1 VFSRS
6 WQNGFN
12 PVKLR
17 NAHLALVE
25 RHKIVDYLLNSAHPD
40 NGGKAQFFASLGFSV
55 DASELLTTALRVV
68 AQTGEVVE
76 SIASSHGEK
85 YVVDGPLSSQTESSH
100 SRMVRTVWIID
111 RGLEAPRLVTAYPRK
126 E

>member
-1 VFSRS
+1 V
-6 WQNGFN
+6 N
-12 PVKLR
+12 LR
-17 NAHLALVE
+17 NAHLAVVE

-40 NGGKAQFFASLGFSV
+40 NGGKAQFFESLGFSIDV
-55 DASELLTTALRVV
+55 PELLINALRTV

-76 SIASSHGEK
+76 SVESSHGEK
-85 YVVDGPLSSQTESSH
+85 HVVDGPISSQTESSH

-111 RGLEAPRLVTAYPRK
+111 RGLEAPRLVTAYPGK